1 VSLVGGSAG
10 DLGVLLGLRGVLVAL
25 HVVVL
30 AVMVGGGAMRLGCA
44 LVVIG
49 RFCVGLAGHLCLPFG
64 RGISG
69 RSLAASIVFAASA
82 FVVFKERNWLSR
94 QFIGAEKY
102 HLAKQTLLE
111 HNAVMT
117 DSAVFKTD
125 VVKDVG
131 NPNRFRWNIYENQR
145 VRDKSFYS
153 FATRREA
160 QNDADKFVRKLDSV
174 WPGPKE

>member
-1 VSLVGGSAG
+1 LCGIGWAFPSPVWPGKFRSITCGFNSVRSE
-10 DLGVLLGLRGVLVAL
+10 R
-25 HVVVL
+25 
-30 AVMVGGGAMRLGCA
+30 
-44 LVVIG
+44 LVV
-49 RFCVGLAGHLCLPFG
+49 FNELNCL
-64 RGISG
+64 SG
-69 RSLAASIVFAASA
+69 QVTGS
-82 FVVFKERNWLSR
+82 
-94 QFIGAEKY
+94 EKY
-102 HLAKQTLLE
+102 HLAKPTLLE
-111 HNAVMT
+111 HNGVMT

-174 WPGPKE
+174 WPGSKE